1 MPLSLLNNARQTLQR
16 FAPGFA
22 SLLLE
27 LPFEQREAAG
37 SPLVDWFKHSGP
49 VALLVPEAG
58 GGLGASA
65 CEALQ
70 VQLALGALSPSLAV
84 ASTMHQFSVASLVA
98 VAANGA
104 GAEGLLLSA
113 IAQQRL
119 LLASGF
125 AEGVPG
131 GGILD
136 AGMEAVQL
144 ADGVRLS
151 GSKQPC
157 SLSTSMDLLTA
168 SFSRAGEHGEE
179 LMIALIPANAPGI
192 SHHPFWGN
200 SALAAAQ
207 SQALR
212 LEDVYVSDKMIFSA
226 GLKSQLGEVQT
237 IGFIWFELLI
247 SASYLGACM
256 GLVERAVDERRWSDQ
271 QRVQLACQL
280 QLCLSALE
288 GLAHEVE
295 QLQDDADDLLAR
307 LLLVRYGIE
316 QQLASASDLAH
327 QMLGGLAF
335 IRSNQ
340 GCDWLAST
348 RGLQFHPPGR
358 FSMTANLDRYLQGA
372 TFSIANGVT
381 P

>member
-1 MPLSLLNNARQTLQR
+1 MTLSLLQRSRQTLEH

-22 SLLLE
+22 SLLAE
-27 LPFEQREAAG
+27 LPFDQREAQG
-37 SPLVDWFKHSGP
+37 SPVVDWFKQSGP
-49 VALLVPEAG
+49 VALLVPNAG

-65 CEALQ
+65 LEAVR
-70 VQLALGALSPSLAV
+70 VQIAIGALSPSLAV

-98 VAANGA
+98 VAAKGA

-113 IAQQRL
+113 IARQRL
-119 LLASGF
+119 LVASGF

-157 SLSTSMDLLTA
+157 CLATSMDLLTA
-168 SFSRAGEHGEE
+168 SYSHTGEQGEE
-179 LMIALIPANAPGI
+179 LMIALIPASAPGI
-192 SHHPFWGN
+192 SQHPFWAN
-200 SALAAAQ
+200 RSLAGAQ
-207 SQALR
+207 SLEVR
-212 LEDVYVSDKMIFSA
+212 LEDVYVSDKMVFSA
-226 GLKSQLGEVQT
+226 GLKSQLGDVQT

-247 SASYLGACM
+247 SATYLGACL
-256 GLVERAVDERRWSDQ
+256 GLAETVISERRWSDQ

-288 GLAHEVE
+288 GLAQEVE
-295 QLQDDADDLLAR
+295 HAEADADDLLAR
-307 LLLVRYGIE
+307 LLLTRYGIE

-335 IRSNQ
+335 IRSSL
-340 GCDWLAST
+340 GSDWLAST

-358 FSMTANLDRYLQGA
+358 YSMSANLDSYLHSA
-372 TFSIANGVT
+372 SFSIANGVN

>member
-1 MPLSLLNNARQTLQR
+1 MPLPLLQNARQTLNR

-22 SLLLE
+22 DLLTE

-37 SPLVDWFKHSGP
+37 SPVVDWFKQNGP
-49 VALLVPEAG
+49 VALLVPGAG

-65 CEALQ
+65 REALH

-98 VAANGA
+98 VAAKGT

-113 IAQQRL
+113 IARQRL

-136 AGMEAVQL
+136 AGMEALQL

-157 SLSTSMDLLTA
+157 SLTRSMDLLTA
-168 SFSRAGEHGEE
+168 SFSRASEHGEE
-179 LMIALIPANAPGI
+179 LMIALIPASAPGI

-200 SALAAAQ
+200 SALAGAQ
-207 SQALR
+207 S
-212 LEDVYVSDKMIFSA
+212 LEDVYVSEKMIFSA
-226 GLKSQLGEVQT
+226 GLKSQLGDVQT

-256 GLVERAVDERRWSDQ
+256 GLVERAIDERRWSDQ

-288 GLAHEVE
+288 GLAHEVD
-295 QLQDDADDLLAR
+295 QLQGDADDLLAR
-307 LLLVRYGIE
+307 LLLTRYGIE

-335 IRSNQ
+335 IRSNLS
-340 GCDWLAST
+340 CDWLAST

-358 FSMTANLDRYLQGA
+358 FSMTANLDRYLHGA

-381 P
+381 L